1 MPQFCCP
8 VFKTIA
14 VKHIQEITQTEASAS
29 TRAQPARRAVTRL
42 ALADFRSYANLD
54 LAVSGQTV
62 VLTGDNG
69 TGKTNVLEALSLL
82 TPGRGLRRAEL
93 ADCARNR
100 GAGGFAVS
108 VEIETPSGDVQLG
121 TGIEPAN
128 GAAASRKYR
137 IDREPAT
144 SIRAFCEH
152 IRVVWLTPAMD
163 GLFSGPAGER
173 RRFLD
178 RMVLSIDADHGARV
192 NALERALRG
201 RNRLLED
208 RLDHAGRIW
217 LDSIERE
224 IAELAIAVAAARF
237 ETVAKLIALIT
248 QGQGGEQNDRP
259 AAGDAQFPFAEL
271 KLEGEID
278 ALVETRPALEAEDVY
293 RRILHDNRARDAAAG
308 RTLVGPQ
315 SSDLSVRHGAKQVP
329 AAQLSTGEQ
338 KALLVGLV
346 LAQARLVKAMSGIAP
361 LVLLDEIA
369 AHFDPARRA
378 ALYDRLGA
386 LGGQVWL
393 TGADPSAFASLKGR
407 AQMLNVTPGAIN
419 ALDEA

>member
-1 MPQFCCP
+1 M
-8 VFKTIA
+8 
-14 VKHIQEITQTEASAS
+14 QTEASALL
-29 TRAQPARRAVTRL
+29 RAQPARRAVTRL
-42 ALADFRSYANLD
+42 ALADFRSYARLD
-54 LAVSGQTV
+54 VTVTGQTV

-69 TGKTNVLEALSLL
+69 AGKTNVLEALSLL

-93 ADCARNR
+93 ADCARNG

-108 VEIETPSGDVQLG
+108 VEVETPSGAVQLG
-121 TGIEPAN
+121 TGIEPQS

-137 IDREPAT
+137 IDREPT
-144 SIRAFCEH
+144 VSIRAFCEH

-208 RLDHAGRIW
+208 RLDNAGRIW

-237 ETVAKLIALIT
+237 ETVAKLIALIAQDQSVSDT
-248 QGQGGEQNDRP
+248 
-259 AAGDAQFPFAEL
+259 QFPFAEL

-278 ALVETRPALEAEDVY
+278 ALIETRPALEAEDAY
-293 RRILHDNRARDAAAG
+293 RRILHDNRTRDAAAG
-308 RTLVGPQ
+308 RTLIGPQ
-315 SSDLSVRHGAKQVP
+315 SSDLSVRHGLKQAP

-419 ALDEA
+419 AHDEA

>member
-1 MPQFCCP
+1 MP
-8 VFKTIA
+8 
-14 VKHIQEITQTEASAS
+14 TEASAPM
-29 TRAQPARRAVTRL
+29 RAQAARRAVTRL
-42 ALADFRSYANLD
+42 TLADFRSYAKLD
-54 LAVSGQTV
+54 LAVTGQTV

-69 TGKTNVLEALSLL
+69 AGKTNVLEALSLL
-82 TPGRGLRRAEL
+82 TPGRGLRRAEF
-93 ADCARNR
+93 ADFARNG

-108 VEIETPSGDVQLG
+108 VEVETPAGEVQLG
-121 TGIEPAN
+121 TGIEPQN
-128 GAAASRKYR
+128 GVAASRKYR
-137 IDREPAT
+137 IDREPAA

-208 RLDHAGRIW
+208 RLDKAGRIW

-237 ETVAKLIALIT
+237 ETVAKLIALIV
-248 QGQGGEQNDRP
+248 QEQSV
-259 AAGDAQFPFAEL
+259 GDTQFPFAEL

-278 ALVETRPALEAEDVY
+278 ALIETRPALEAEDAY

-315 SSDLSVRHGAKQVP
+315 SSDLSVRHGVKQAP

-393 TGADPSAFASLKGR
+393 TGADPSAFASLAGR
-407 AQMLNVTPGAIN
+407 AQMLNVTPGAIS
-419 ALDEA
+419 ALD